1 MKKTIAIL
9 SFIFVAGT
17 LTNAQDSIIKH
28 SPNGVFDKVFDRYG
42 KGYKLEELRVNTV
55 VLDPETNTPKLLQL
69 CSPGYFNLFFEI
81 GSGMEGNSPTEIARR
96 NVLCQ
101 VFSDISQFIVP
112 VNPST
117 KVNILVG
124 NINKDLPGYGV
135 NGNMTPASS
144 SPVLGLATGFY
155 VVPNYSPSV
164 KGIID
169 NEIWKTINSGTD
181 SYTNVASPL
190 YSTDPSGAQFFHGK
204 VCINFDNSTMDWH
217 TDLTQTTF
225 PNYYDLYSVV
235 LHELTHALG
244 FASLIN
250 ANGDSKL
257 GTAYTYYTRYDQ
269 FLKSPTNLPLIT
281 NSGGCSM
288 YQFGFNPSLSTN
300 ILAPSSSSCASAVVY
315 DGSVT
320 QLTYTPNVFAD
331 ESSLSHFEDSCHAP
345 VPQPDDEY
353 YVMSNG
359 GGTGPTYMKRY
370 LKPEE
375 RNVLCDIGYKVNT
388 TYGNAINLNNYNYGG
403 SICPGNGVV
412 GINDG
417 LTGAMYTYMVNTT
430 NSIPITN
437 ILANDYNA
445 ISFEC
450 LEPVY
455 GLGTVSNS
463 AGTSTVFTAGV
474 APGVELLRYV
484 PVSTSG
490 ARGNITYV
498 LIYVMSANCTPTAC
512 SLLNNNGFESS
523 TTCGQ
528 LDYSPPLVATDC
540 WLPFTNTPDI
550 FQRNCTNSIFNWN
563 NQFSIPALYFNN
575 PGSDSWS
582 GVPNNNFIG
591 INSMVSSNGDRT
603 TESFQSLLN
612 VPLVSGQTYQLTFRA
627 KVAYNSPMY
636 YPPLGK
642 NGQITFGASPST
654 LAAFNSSFNSL
665 PAIVTPL
672 GVPITITNHA
682 DYVMNSSNTWDLY
695 SQTFT
700 YSGASNY
707 MNFIFF
713 NTSNLNT
720 PIPST
725 NEYLYIYV
733 DDIELIALDPVNFLT
748 IPNTL
753 CINSLL
759 TDLAVYAP
767 VPNGVFSGPGVQNNS
782 GTFSFDATLAGIG
795 NHVIAYTFT
804 NNNNCSVT
812 IFDTVTVNPLPTVT
826 VAPANSTICAG
837 QQVTLT
843 ASGANTYTWSP
854 VTGLSATTGTTVIAS
869 PASTTTYTIIGTNT
883 TTGCSNTQTITVT
896 VNPLPVV
903 TVAPAN
909 STICAGQQVTL
920 TASGANTYTWSPS
933 TGLSA
938 TTGAS
943 VTATPNST
951 ITYTVTGSSSGCT
964 ATQTASITVNP
975 CTDCGTGT
983 LIAGNVGSSPA
994 ANTTLRIPNNI
1005 TITGNVNFI
1014 GNNVKIHPGVTITVA
1029 STATLNITGAHFYGC
1044 ENMWNGIQVQP
1055 GGKVNL
1061 QPYIVGG
1068 TVQKTTLIEDA
1079 EIAIDFLPITAQQAS
1094 AFLQVNNATFNRN
1107 TTSIRVQSYA
1117 FANVGSMIVVKNSLF
1132 TCRNIYNTANSTW
1145 PLTTVVKAANG
1156 STNPYANPYI
1166 PSTYSVLTS
1175 MKVPRTNTFSNIGI
1189 HLQNVGTTVATNPTT
1204 YNNVIIGSTVT
1215 GEYNVFDNLKTAIYC
1230 YNTNLN
1236 LVNVTMQF
1244 PQTITFAM
1252 NSQQTA
1258 PNIGTGVFAE
1268 SDILHKCAVSIASA
1282 TYINKF
1288 YNLNCALYT
1297 DNYYNVT
1304 FYKNAVRSL
1313 RTSSY
1318 NLYSYYNGKTGVYM
1332 NAKEFE
1338 NVNISNNSIYNI
1350 DKAIW
1355 FNFNHVV
1362 PSTTVTFNVN
1372 DNNILR
1378 NLGTSATGAFGADAI
1393 YVANALSASSYNG
1406 TINVKNNIID
1416 GYTRG
1421 LTFLNWHKT
1430 TINAQD
1436 NNITLGIDPNS
1447 FYGTPSYG
1455 IAVNNCVSTGAP
1467 KNKITG
1473 NTVLGFS
1480 QQVDSY
1486 KGISF
1491 VQSLGNDLQ
1500 CNSVKNTHTGLYFNG
1515 LCNVSTYKNTMENHR
1530 YGFVLDNN
1538 GIIGQQGS
1546 PTTPADNRWLGTN
1559 WSATG
1564 TPNGNFKN
1572 ACLNGS
1578 LTVNSPMYTRS
1589 AANYTPHGSVFN
1601 QTITDWAYSQSVTP
1615 ITLFHISA
1623 SMFSPCPISATP
1635 LPIPFSSATNSG
1647 TLLPQETVEL
1657 VSSGTEEQQIVAQN
1671 QVYRIQNPANSVN
1684 TLGSL
1689 SVLQN
1694 NSNIGTLWNVEK
1706 ALLAGDLIVAAQE
1719 NASVQA
1725 QNTLEVAYT
1734 HYYRLFLKHKN
1745 NTFTNADSLDLVNL
1759 AEACP
1764 SVVGAVVYQAAVL
1777 YNLIYKTAEV
1787 FTNTCSTLKGR
1798 GTQDE
1803 NNNNHIESVENYY
1816 KLYPVPNN
1824 GSFYLAGRITKGD
1837 RLSILSAAGK
1847 TVFETELDN
1856 SGHQLLINSKLNS
1869 GIYFVLIRS
1878 KEGVEQFKSKIVI
1891 IE

>member
-1 MKKTIAIL
+1 
-9 SFIFVAGT
+9 
-17 LTNAQDSIIKH
+17 
-28 SPNGVFDKVFDRYG
+28 
-42 KGYKLEELRVNTV
+42 
-55 VLDPETNTPKLLQL
+55 
-69 CSPGYFNLFFEI
+69 
-81 GSGMEGNSPTEIARR
+81 
-96 NVLCQ
+96 
-101 VFSDISQFIVP
+101 
-112 VNPST
+112 
-117 KVNILVG
+117 
-124 NINKDLPGYGV
+124 
-135 NGNMTPASS
+135 
-144 SPVLGLATGFY
+144 
-155 VVPNYSPSV
+155 
-164 KGIID
+164 
-169 NEIWKTINSGTD
+169 
-181 SYTNVASPL
+181 
-190 YSTDPSGAQFFHGK
+190 
-204 VCINFDNSTMDWH
+204 
-217 TDLTQTTF
+217 
-225 PNYYDLYSVV
+225 
-235 LHELTHALG
+235 
-244 FASLIN
+244 
-250 ANGDSKL
+250 
-257 GTAYTYYTRYDQ
+257 
-269 FLKSPTNLPLIT
+269 
-281 NSGGCSM
+281 
-288 YQFGFNPSLSTN
+288 
-300 ILAPSSSSCASAVVY
+300 
-315 DGSVT
+315 
-320 QLTYTPNVFAD
+320 
-331 ESSLSHFEDSCHAP
+331 
-345 VPQPDDEY
+345 
-353 YVMSNG
+353 
-359 GGTGPTYMKRY
+359 
-370 LKPEE
+370 
-375 RNVLCDIGYKVNT
+375 
-388 TYGNAINLNNYNYGG
+388 
-403 SICPGNGVV
+403 
-412 GINDG
+412 
-417 LTGAMYTYMVNTT
+417 
-430 NSIPITN
+430 
-437 ILANDYNA
+437 
-445 ISFEC
+445 
-450 LEPVY
+450 
-455 GLGTVSNS
+455 
-463 AGTSTVFTAGV
+463 
-474 APGVELLRYV
+474 
-484 PVSTSG
+484 
-490 ARGNITYV
+490 
-498 LIYVMSANCTPTAC
+498 
-512 SLLNNNGFESS
+512 
-523 TTCGQ
+523 
-528 LDYSPPLVATDC
+528 
-540 WLPFTNTPDI
+540 
-550 FQRNCTNSIFNWN
+550 
-563 NQFSIPALYFNN
+563 
-575 PGSDSWS
+575 
-582 GVPNNNFIG
+582 
-591 INSMVSSNGDRT
+591 MVSSNGDRT

-837 QQVTLT
+837 QQVVLT

-909 STICAGQQVTL
+909 STICAGQQVTLTASGANTYTWSPSTGLSATTGASVTATPSSTITYTVTGSSLGCTATQTANITVNPAPVVTVAPANSTICAGQQVTLTASGADTYLWSPATGLSATTGTTVIASPASTTTYTITGTNTTTGCSNTQTITVTVNPLPTVTVAPANSTICAGQQVTLTASGADTYLWSPATGLSATTGTTVIASPVSTTTYTITGTNTTTGCSNTQTITVTVNPLPVISVSPASSTICAGQQVVL